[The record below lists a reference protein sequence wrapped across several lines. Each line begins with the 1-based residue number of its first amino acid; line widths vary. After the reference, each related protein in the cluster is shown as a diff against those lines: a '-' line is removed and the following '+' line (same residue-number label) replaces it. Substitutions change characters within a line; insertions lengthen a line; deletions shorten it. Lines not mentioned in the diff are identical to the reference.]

1 MAAKV
6 LPDTPDAFK
15 DAAWQDVL
23 PYYEELATRPL
34 DTSNVEDWLADWS
47 RFESLLSEAAALA
60 NFAYSCDTT
69 DPDREAAQLRF
80 GSQITPRA
88 HEQRVRLQGR
98 LVELGYVRPGLE
110 TMIQRFRNQMD
121 IFDEANVPLF
131 AEISEL
137 GTQWAKINGAMTVQ
151 WEGEEK
157 TPAQLLP
164 FLLSTDRDVRERAFR
179 LRAQPYIEQRDVLA
193 GIFDRMYDLRQK
205 VAKNAGF
212 ANYRDFA
219 HREKNRFDYT
229 PEDCMRFHVA
239 VEEAVLPAVERINER
254 RRRRMGLDTLRP
266 WDMSADPSGRPPLTP
281 FEDIRGLIDPAAPV
295 FAHVDPDFRGYY
307 QAMDDAGLLD
317 LDNRKGKA
325 PGGYCTTLPFR
336 KLPLIFMNAVGVDGD
351 LRTLLHE
358 SGHAFHSVEA
368 SKLPL
373 LFQRHPGSEMAE
385 VASMSM
391 ELLASPFIGKENGG
405 YYSEE
410 DARRSRADLL
420 EGIIL
425 FFPHCAS
432 VDAFQQWMYLD
443 QAGRDADARDRKW
456 LELRRRFEGATVDWT
471 GLDRERIA
479 RWYMQPHFFASP
491 FYYIEYGIAQ
501 LGALQVWRN
510 SLHDRKEAVRKYR
523 EALALGATR
532 PLPELFKA
540 AGAKLVF
547 DTEGMRE
554 LVTLVEEELDQLEN

>member
-1 MAAKV
+1 MAATV
-6 LPDTPDAFK
+6 LPESPDAFK
-15 DAAWQDVL
+15 DASWQEVL
-23 PYYEELATRPL
+23 PYYEELASRPL
-34 DTSNVEDWLADWS
+34 DTSNVETWLADWS

-60 NFAYSCDTT
+60 NFAYTCDTS

-80 GSQITPRA
+80 GTQISPRA
-88 HEQRVRLQGR
+88 QEQRVRLQKR
-98 LVELGYVRPGLE
+98 LVELDYVRPGIE
-110 TMIQRFRNQMD
+110 TMLQRFRNQMEL
-121 IFDEANVPLF
+121 FDEANVPLF
-131 AEISEL
+131 AELSEL
-137 GTQWAKINGAMTVQ
+137 GTQWNKINGAMTVQ
-151 WEGEEK
+151 WDGEEK

-164 FLLSTDRDVRERAFR
+164 FLHSLDRDERKRAFM
-179 LRAQPYIEQRDVLA
+179 LRAQPYIQQHDVLA
-193 GIFDRMYDLRQK
+193 AIFDRMYDLRQK
-205 VAKNAGF
+205 VAKNSGF

-239 VEEAVLPAVERINER
+239 VEEAVLPAIERINDR
-254 RRRRMGLDTLRP
+254 RRRRMGLDAMRP
-266 WDMSADPSGRPPLTP
+266 WDMTADPLGRPPLKP
-281 FEDIRGLIDPAAPV
+281 FDDIGGFIERGGPV

-307 QAMDDAGLLD
+307 QTMDDNDLLD

-325 PGGYCTTLPFR
+325 PGGYCQTLAFR

-358 SGHAFHSVEA
+358 SGHAFHAIEA
-368 SKLPL
+368 SRLPL

-391 ELLASPFIGKENGG
+391 ELLASPYIGTESGG
-405 YYSEE
+405 YYSED

-432 VDAFQQWMYLD
+432 VDAFQHWIYLD
-443 QAGRDADARDRKW
+443 EAGRDVDARDRKW
-456 LELRRRFEGATVDWT
+456 LDLRRRFEGNSVDWT
-471 GLDRERIA
+471 GLDSERIA
-479 RWYMQPHFFASP
+479 RWYQQPHFFASP

-510 SLHDRKEAVRKYR
+510 SLRDPQAAISQYR
-523 EALALGATR
+523 QALALGATR

-540 AGAKLVF
+540 AGARLIF
-547 DTEGMRE
+547 DSDGMRE
-554 LVTLVEEELDQLEN
+554 LVTLVEEELEKLDG